1 MQIVSS
7 NDRMTRVE
15 FVRLYRR
22 RSRMILRTHTYHLG
36 AYPHV
41 SLSFQRLMMI
51 RFFHT
56 FRRHLQIFVSR
67 LHLCCISRSIFSD
80 IQRSLAMS
88 FPCHAS
94 GIVSRALSSLDLS
107 FTQVIM
113 LSLHKTPLSLFA
125 FALLLT
131 LTAFST
137 IGVAK
142 PFESIQWLDVIAE
155 GGTAVMAGLW
165 LLMTLSSRPR
175 GKVTYLLAAGM
186 GLIML
191 GAWADCMDEFY
202 RVGKEQ
208 LWDHWLEAVFTL
220 GGMVILTAGLY
231 FWRHEQFSLN
241 QHLQKRE
248 RLFRDHLA
256 FDRVT
261 QLVDANY
268 LRRLIAME
276 QGRHSDVS
284 NCVALL
290 DINSFHLLNRD
301 YGVEEGDRALQAV
314 AHMLLLN
321 LSNQDVLCRYA
332 GDRFAIYMPS
342 TTLAS
347 AQVKVD
353 HLCAMVAQMHFYT
366 QTCQV
371 QITLRAVCSEAVEQ
385 LDDLLVRL
393 DPLDPLS
400 LHSEETEAL
409 AGLPRTAVFS

>member
-1 MQIVSS
+1 
-7 NDRMTRVE
+7 
-15 FVRLYRR
+15 
-22 RSRMILRTHTYHLG
+22 
-36 AYPHV
+36 
-41 SLSFQRLMMI
+41 
-51 RFFHT
+51 
-56 FRRHLQIFVSR
+56 
-67 LHLCCISRSIFSD
+67 
-80 IQRSLAMS
+80 
-88 FPCHAS
+88 
-94 GIVSRALSSLDLS
+94 
-107 FTQVIM
+107 M
-113 LSLHKTPLSLFA
+113 LSLHRTPLSLFA

-142 PFESIQWLDVIAE
+142 PIESIQWLDVIAE
-155 GGTAVMAGLW
+155 GGTSVMAGLW

-175 GKVTYLLAAGM
+175 GKVTYLLATGM

-220 GGMVILTAGLY
+220 GGMLILTAGLY

-261 QLVDANY
+261 QLVDASY

-276 QGRHSDVS
+276 QDRHSSVP

-290 DINSFHLLNRD
+290 DINAFHVLNRD
-301 YGVEEGDRALQAV
+301 HGVEEGDRALQAV

-321 LSNQDVLCRYA
+321 LSSQDVLCRYA
-332 GDRFAIYMPS
+332 GDRFAIYMPA
-342 TTLAS
+342 TTIALAQS
-347 AQVKVD
+347 KLD
-353 HLCAMVAQMHFYT
+353 HLCKMVGQMHFYT
-366 QTCQV
+366 QTQQV
-371 QITLRAVCSEAVEQ
+371 QISLRAVCSEAVEQ
-385 LDDLLVRL
+385 LEDLLARL
-393 DPLDPLS
+393 DPLDPVSML
-400 LHSEETEAL
+400 SEETETL
-409 AGLPRTAVFS
+409 ARLPRATAFS

>member
-1 MQIVSS
+1 
-7 NDRMTRVE
+7 
-15 FVRLYRR
+15 
-22 RSRMILRTHTYHLG
+22 
-36 AYPHV
+36 
-41 SLSFQRLMMI
+41 
-51 RFFHT
+51 
-56 FRRHLQIFVSR
+56 
-67 LHLCCISRSIFSD
+67 
-80 IQRSLAMS
+80 
-88 FPCHAS
+88 
-94 GIVSRALSSLDLS
+94 
-107 FTQVIM
+107 M
-113 LSLHKTPLSLFA
+113 LSLHKTPLLLFA

-137 IGVAK
+137 IGIAK

-208 LWDHWLEAVFTL
+208 MWDHWLEAGFTL
-220 GGMVILTAGLY
+220 GGMLILTAGLY

-241 QHLQKRE
+241 LHLQKRE

-261 QLVDANY
+261 QLVDATY

-301 YGVEEGDRALQAV
+301 CGVEEGDRALQAV

-342 TTLAS
+342 TTLDS
-347 AQVKVD
+347 AQKKVD

-366 QTCQV
+366 QTRQV
-371 QITLRAVCSEAVEQ
+371 PITLRAVCSEAVVQ
-385 LDDLLVRL
+385 LDELLVRL
-393 DPLDPLS
+393 DPLDPVAQ
-400 LHSEETEAL
+400 HSEETEAL
-409 AGLPRTAVFS
+409 AGMSRTAVFS